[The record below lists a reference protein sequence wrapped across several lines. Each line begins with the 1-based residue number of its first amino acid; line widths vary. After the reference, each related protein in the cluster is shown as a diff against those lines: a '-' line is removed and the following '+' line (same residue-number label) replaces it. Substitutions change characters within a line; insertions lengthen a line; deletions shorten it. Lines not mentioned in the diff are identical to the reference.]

1 MDYFVQL
8 KNIKIAKF
16 NFTEQPEIVNIFF
29 HIKPLCFEYI
39 EMTRSEKITTKYKR
53 FCNKLLF
60 ITCPLHFLT
69 DVSNS

>member
-16 NFTEQPEIVNIFF
+16 NFTEQPEKVNISF
-29 HIKPLCFEYI
+29 HIKPLSFDYI
-39 EMTRSEKITTKYKR
+39 EVTRSEKITTKYKR

-60 ITCPLHFLT
+60 ITSPSHILT
-69 DVSNS
+69 EVSNS